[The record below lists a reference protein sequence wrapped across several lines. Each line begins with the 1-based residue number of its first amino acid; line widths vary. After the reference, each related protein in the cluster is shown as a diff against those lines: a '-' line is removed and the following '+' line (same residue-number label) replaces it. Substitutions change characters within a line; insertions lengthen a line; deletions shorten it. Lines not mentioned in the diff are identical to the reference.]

1 MALLLS
7 GVCKASTPGVCFA
20 RHRIR
25 SLMISSELKKAFIS
39 SQSHFFVFYIS
50 MYSDFMI
57 NADFD
62 TFCALNL
69 NKICLV

>member
-1 MALLLS
+1 
-7 GVCKASTPGVCFA
+7 VEASTPRSMLCSPQNS
-20 RHRIR
+20 IR
-25 SLMISSELKKAFIS
+25 NDKFGIKKAFTS
-39 SQSHFFVFYIS
+39 SHSDFFMIYIS

>member
-1 MALLLS
+1 MLCSPQNSISNEKFGIKQKRLS
-7 GVCKASTPGVCFA
+7 VHIAIF
-20 RHRIR
+20 RIY
-25 SLMISSELKKAFIS
+25 
-39 SQSHFFVFYIS
+39 VS

-57 NADFD
+57 NANFD

>member
-20 RHRIR
+20 CRRIR
-25 SLMISSELKKAFIS
+25 SAP
-39 SQSHFFVFYIS
+39 FFVFYIS

>member
-1 MALLLS
+1 MLCSPQNSISNDKFGIKQKRLS
-7 GVCKASTPGVCFA
+7 VHIP
-20 RHRIR
+20 
-25 SLMISSELKKAFIS
+25 
-39 SQSHFFVFYIS
+39 FFVFYIS
-50 MYSDFMI
+50 MHSDFMI

>member
-1 MALLLS
+1 MALLLR
-7 GVCKASTPGVCFA
+7 GVCKASTP
-20 RHRIR
+20 R
-25 SLMISSELKKAFIS
+25 SMLRSTEFNSNDKFRFKKAFTS
-39 SQSHFFVFYIS
+39 SHSLFFMIYIS